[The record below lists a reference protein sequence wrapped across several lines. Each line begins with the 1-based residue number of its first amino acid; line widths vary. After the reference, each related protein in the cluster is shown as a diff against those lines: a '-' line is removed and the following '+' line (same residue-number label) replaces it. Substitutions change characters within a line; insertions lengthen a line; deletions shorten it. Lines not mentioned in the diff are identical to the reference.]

1 MAEDFKKALRR
12 ELKGAE
18 ADLNEKL
25 NSPDSPSYSPAHR
38 AQSVHRAGLAAHP
51 RARGGTPARAHRA
64 APSGAASPESPGGS
78 ARIAA
83 APGGSPLADRLPD
96 PPVSHGR

>member
-25 NSPDSPSYSPAHR
+25 NSPDSPSYSPAELAQIVESSVLDAHLR
-38 AQSVHRAGLAAHP
+38 AS
-51 RARGGTPARAHRA
+51 GGNQ
-64 APSGAASPESPGGS
+64 
-78 ARIAA
+78 
-83 APGGSPLADRLPD
+83 
-96 PPVSHGR
+96 